1 VTFTVETTYLITWS
15 FAVQPV
21 QLLQNIEDETGIKY
35 LLRTPKHSEH
45 RDNTVHKLDHT
56 MWAMPR
62 CG

>member
-15 FAVQPV
+15 FEVQPV
-21 QLLQNIEDETGIKY
+21 QLLQNFEDEAGIKY
-35 LLRTPKHSEH
+35 LLRTSNHSEH

-56 MWAMPR
+56 MSAMPR